1 MAINESRPPLI
12 GTNTSKYLFHI
23 SYHCSELP
31 WDHNLRKWCHI
42 VYSQYPLGFYIAT
55 YRDFAAARSS
65 NINQIN
71 DSLIFEYFG
80 IMREKTAILISH
92 KSVVSSILF
101 HLRKILLWQK
111 PQISSITSDDSERC
125 SSNYHGSDSI
135 SISWYTIM
143 SAKRL
148 A

>member
-1 MAINESRPPLI
+1 MSRVRLSSVPTTQNTCSISPITVLNFRGTITWKGDAISS
-12 GTNTSKYLFHI
+12 TI
-23 SYHCSELP
+23 ST
-31 WDHNLRKWCHI
+31 
-42 VYSQYPLGFYIAT
+42 PLGLYIAT
-55 YRDFAAARSS
+55 YRDFAADRSS
-65 NINQIN
+65 NIFQIN
-71 DSLIFEYFG
+71 DSLTFEYFG
-80 IMREKTAILISH
+80 MMREQTAILIIY
-92 KSVVSSILF
+92 KSAVSSPLF

-125 SSNYHGSDSI
+125 SSNYHGSVSV